1 MKLYYHFLTNLPGGE
16 LSVIQRQSR
25 ELMLNSRKGLD
36 IFATQQN
43 LILKGLKLEGLD
55 ESVLNLL
62 KALT

>member
-1 MKLYYHFLTNLPGGE
+1 MKLYYPFLTNLPGGE

-25 ELMLNSRKGLD
+25 ELMLNSSKGLD

-55 ESVLNLL
+55 ESALNLL
-62 KALT
+62 KALM

>member
-1 MKLYYHFLTNLPGGE
+1 MKLYYSFLTNLPGGE

-55 ESVLNLL
+55 ESALNLL

>member
-1 MKLYYHFLTNLPGGE
+1 MKLYYPFLPNLPGGE
-16 LSVIQRQSR
+16 LCVIQRQSR
-25 ELMLNSRKGLD
+25 ELVLNSSKGLD

-55 ESVLNLL
+55 ESALNLL

>member
-1 MKLYYHFLTNLPGGE
+1 
-16 LSVIQRQSR
+16 
-25 ELMLNSRKGLD
+25 MLNSRKGLD

-55 ESVLNLL
+55 ESALNLL

>member
-1 MKLYYHFLTNLPGGE
+1 MKLYYPFLTNLPGGG
-16 LSVIQRQSR
+16 LSVLQRQSR
-25 ELMLNSRKGLD
+25 ELMLNSSKGLD

-55 ESVLNLL
+55 ESALNLL

>member
-55 ESVLNLL
+55 ESALNLL

>member
-16 LSVIQRQSR
+16 LSVIRRQSR